1 MKYVATRAFL
11 LLFLLALSCAP
22 ALSQSSP
29 GLLTQLVGRLDQA
42 RDLDR
47 KNALDPNIGPTLA
60 GDYLIQED
68 KAQAAID
75 KVEGGS
81 DISDAEIADAL
92 FVPPKQL
99 TPEERKALI
108 GRLQQA
114 KELDDRGSKETTACG
129 IAGAHQDFNVQSDK
143 AGQAIDKLEHGEA
156 IGWSEIDAALEVPSN
171 P

>member
-1 MKYVATRAFL
+1 MKYIATSAFL
-11 LLFLLALSCAP
+11 LLFLLAVSCAP
-22 ALSQSSP
+22 ASSQSSP
-29 GLLTQLVGRLDQA
+29 GLLTQLTSRLEQA

-47 KNALDPNIGPTLA
+47 KNALDASIGPTLA

-81 DISDAEIADAL
+81 GISDAEITDAL

-99 TPEERKALI
+99 TPGERKALI

-114 KELDDRGSKETTACG
+114 KDLDDRGSKETTACG

-143 AGQAIDKLEHGEA
+143 AGQAMDKLEHGKV
-156 IGWSEIDAALEVPSN
+156 IGWSEIGAALEVPSN